1 MLLIEDFSVIYFY
14 LQDTMS
20 RNQAYF
26 ERFHV
31 CTGSKLTVQTQC
43 FWSLEL
49 SSYLSSYTLS
59 QVPLVNNLCIHTLG
73 TCQISIGIHCF
84 GQQQI
89 LNILFSCIFV
99 QKNTIFP
106 INSDLVLF
114 FIGIFMSRKK
124 KKNRIFFF

>member
-14 LQDTMS
+14 LQDRMS

-31 CTGSKLTVQTQC
+31 CTGSKLTVQTQR

-73 TCQISIGIHCF
+73 TCQISIGIRCF

-89 LNILFSCIFV
+89 LNILFPCIFV
-99 QKNTIFP
+99 QRI
-106 INSDLVLF
+106 LF
-114 FIGIFMSRKK
+114 FPLTLIWSYFLLEFSCPE
-124 KKNRIFFF
+124 KKNQNSFFF